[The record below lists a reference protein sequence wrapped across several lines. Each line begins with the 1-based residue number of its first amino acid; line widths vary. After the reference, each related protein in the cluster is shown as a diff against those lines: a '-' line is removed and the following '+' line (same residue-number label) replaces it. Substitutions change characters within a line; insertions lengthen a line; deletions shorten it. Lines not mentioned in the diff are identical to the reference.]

1 MLNLS
6 SPSTPLIMAFLNY
19 LVISLR
25 VQLAKLASLFIFI
38 DLTLKKIDL
47 LNILKFPFFLNF

>member
-19 LVISLR
+19 LVISLC

-47 LNILKFPFFLNF
+47 LNILKISIFLQF